1 MRRLLLL
8 LFVLVTVPSA
18 RAQTPRYLDPAAP
31 VDARVED
38 LLGRMTLEEK
48 IGQMTQINYQVLNR
62 AGDYSSNAVELVP
75 EKARQIIRDYHIGS
89 FLNGIAIPAAE
100 WLTYGQ
106 ELQRINLEESR
117 LKIPIIYGMDHV
129 HGTNYI
135 TGGTVFPQQIN
146 LGATFDTTF
155 ATQMGAVT
163 ARESAF
169 LGHHWNFAPILD
181 LGRNARWPRLYETYG
196 ESYEVASKMGAAY
209 VRALQA
215 ERVGPHRMA
224 ATLKHYLGYSDPRSG
239 WDRTPADIPAQAL
252 YEFFVPSFKAAI
264 DAGAM
269 TVMINSGEI
278 NGEPVHASH
287 RYLTE
292 LLRDELGFEGFAV
305 TDWEDIQRLVNMHH
319 AAETEKE
326 ATKMAVDAGIDM
338 SMVPMSVSFAQLLKE
353 LVDEGQ
359 ITEARLDESVRRI
372 LRIKFMLGL
381 FEHPMPSAEFLPNV
395 GAAAHR
401 QAALEAARASL
412 VLLRNTGGVLPLKAG
427 TRVLLAGPTANSKR
441 NLSGG
446 WSLEW
451 QGAAEERYPA
461 DMKTIYDALREAL
474 PGGTVSLAR
483 ESPERFMQQALN
495 ADVIVLALGEEPYT
509 EGDGNFYDLMLPEA
523 QRVLIR
529 TAAAL
534 GKPVVGVFV
543 GGRPRPFPDELPLLD
558 AFVWAGLPGFEGG
571 QAIADVLTGAANP
584 SGRLPIVY
592 PATTSHV
599 VPYNH
604 KPSEHAVTPR
614 WVSFDFG
621 EGLSYTT
628 FAYENL
634 TLSRPAV
641 AAGQGLTASV
651 TVRNTGTRPGAE
663 AVLWFLTD
671 EVGRITR
678 PVREL
683 KHFERITLQPGE
695 ARTVTFP
702 IEAAALQYPDAQGRP
717 VTEPGWFT
725 LRVGDQTTRFRLQ

>member
-1 MRRLLLL
+1 MPRLCIL
-8 LFVLVTVPSA
+8 LFLLVVALPA
-18 RAQTPRYLDPAAP
+18 RAQTLPYLDPSAP

-38 LLGRMTLEEK
+38 LLGRMTLDEK

-75 EKARQIIRDYHIGS
+75 EKARQLIRDYHIGS
-89 FLNGIAIPAAE
+89 FLNGIAIPAEE
-100 WLTYGQ
+100 WFTYG
-106 ELQRINLEESR
+106 ETLQRINMEESR

-146 LGATFDTTF
+146 IAATFDTTF
-155 ATQMGAVT
+155 ATQMGAIT

-196 ESYEVASKMGAAY
+196 ESYEVAARMGAAY

-215 ERVGPHRMA
+215 EQVGPHRMA

-239 WDRTPADIPAQAL
+239 WDRTPADIPSQAL

-264 DAGAM
+264 DAGAL

-287 RYLTE
+287 YYLTE

-319 AAETEKE
+319 AAENEKE

-353 LVDEGQ
+353 LVEEGQ

-372 LRIKFMLGL
+372 LRVKFMLGL
-381 FEHPMPSAEFLPNV
+381 FEHPMPTRALLANV
-395 GAAAHR
+395 GAPAHK
-401 QAALEAARASL
+401 QAALEAAQASL
-412 VLLRNTGGVLPLKAG
+412 VLLRNEGDVLPISSGA
-427 TRVLLAGPTANSKR
+427 RVLVAGPSANSKR

-461 DMKTIYDALREAL
+461 EMKTVYEALRTAL
-474 PGGTVSLAR
+474 PGSQVSLAR
-483 ESPERFMQQALN
+483 ETPERFVQQAQN
-495 ADVIVLALGEEPYT
+495 ADVIVLVIGEEPYT
-509 EGDGNFYDLMLPEA
+509 EGEGNFYDLMLPES
-523 QRVLIR
+523 QRVLIGHAKA
-529 TAAAL
+529 T

-543 GGRPRPFPDELPLLD
+543 GGRPRPFPDEMNLLD

-571 QAIADVLTGAANP
+571 QAIADVLTGKVNP
-584 SGRLPIVY
+584 SGKLPIVY

-614 WVSFDFG
+614 WVSYDFG
-621 EGLSYTT
+621 DGLSYTT
-628 FAYENL
+628 FDYENL
-634 TLSRPAV
+634 TLSQQAIGSGENV
-641 AAGQGLTASV
+641 TATV
-651 TVRNTGTRPGAE
+651 TLRNTGSRAGTE
-663 AVLWFLTD
+663 SVLWFLTD
-671 EVGRITR
+671 DVGRITR

-683 KHFERITLQPGE
+683 KHFERVTLQPGE
-695 ARTVTFP
+695 SRTVTFP
-702 IEAAALQYPDAQGRP
+702 ITAAHLQYPDAQGRP
-717 VTEPGWFT
+717 VLEAGSFT
-725 LRVGDQTTRFRLQ
+725 VRVGDDTAQFRLR